1 MLYSPFSFL
10 FPGLQAAARFHSN
23 ASPAHCHRDRFL
35 AHALWAR
42 VLVCGD
48 VWFNRGRRGKNFNS
62 TLWYTI
68 KLWSEANRLRI
79 LCIELEVA
87 CTRGF
92 RGEIF
97 WRKKCVFVAC
107 YCCLFFMYT
116 PASAPIASSNQFN
129 TENTK
134 MIVSRPEFFGPLQM
148 LLLLLFCL
156 LFVCFFAISGE
167 LYVCSRI
174 WTRYKSAVAK

>member
-1 MLYSPFSFL
+1 
-10 FPGLQAAARFHSN
+10 
-23 ASPAHCHRDRFL
+23 
-35 AHALWAR
+35 
-42 VLVCGD
+42 
-48 VWFNRGRRGKNFNS
+48 
-62 TLWYTI
+62 
-68 KLWSEANRLRI
+68 
-79 LCIELEVA
+79 
-87 CTRGF
+87 
-92 RGEIF
+92 
-97 WRKKCVFVAC
+97 
-107 YCCLFFMYT
+107 MYT

-174 WTRYKSAVAK
+174 